1 MGKVS
6 KVGLVRMH
14 YPLLKH
20 LAKCSSKDC
29 KYIVQGS
36 SDQFIKLLTQICVN
50 VMNKTLTRNEGD
62 AVKKLSPYKKDLIA
76 ITKPKTPLK
85 KKRKILEQKGGF
97 IGALL
102 SIALP
107 VITSLIGRLVSG
119 K

>member
-6 KVGLVRMH
+6 KAGLVKMH

-20 LAKCSSKDC
+20 LAKCSSDDC
-29 KYIVQGS
+29 RYVVRGS
-36 SDQFIKLLTQICVN
+36 SDEFIKLLTQICVN
-50 VMNKTLTRNEGD
+50 VMNKTLTRNEGH
-62 AVKKLSPYKKDLIA
+62 AVKKLAPFKKELIA
-76 ITKPKTPLK
+76 ITKRKTPLK